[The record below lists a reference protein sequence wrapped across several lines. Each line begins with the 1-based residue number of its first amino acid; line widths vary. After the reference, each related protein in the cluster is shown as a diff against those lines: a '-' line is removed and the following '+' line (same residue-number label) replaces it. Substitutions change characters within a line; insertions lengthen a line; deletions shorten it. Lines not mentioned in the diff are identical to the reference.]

1 MNGDGF
7 RVTPIDLTSR
17 ICSGL
22 ERQSCVVLSL
32 IVILLSGW
40 AIRLYGLNW
49 DQGHGVHPDERYITW
64 VASSIRLPDALED
77 LFDPRQTSLN
87 PFVWPLGKEAGP
99 KIGTMQG
106 GVVMDRARAFSYGHF
121 PLYLMVLVSG
131 ADADEARLAL
141 VGRVLSA
148 LFDTATILLVFA
160 LGRLLYGAVVGIL
173 AAVFVTLTVMH
184 VQQAHFATVDATL
197 AFFVVATLLF
207 AVRFA
212 RFDRWRDALVA
223 CLCLGLAVGTKFS
236 GILLLAPLGVA
247 LMLRGETFGWRGRR
261 TLAVALLGLCVAF
274 VVFASTNPFSLIQA
288 GEFANNLQQQGAM
301 LRGDDAFPFTLQYRG
316 TRPYLYLVE
325 QQLRWG
331 MGLPLGLVA
340 FGGVA
345 YALLR
350 ALRCPG
356 SIETWILL
364 TWVGVYFGFYGSL
377 YVKFMRY
384 MLPLSPVLAVLGA
397 ALLLGGV
404 RCLGVPRA
412 DSSGLNRRSRVRV
425 RVANFFSR
433 TRAAL
438 RMGTIA
444 VVFLASAFYTL
455 AFLNVYRSD
464 HPWLKFSRW
473 LYHSVPTDATIV
485 YESWDHHLP
494 LTLLNEEATWWPGAF
509 NHQSIDLYAPDTP
522 EKLQGMLAQLAA
534 SDYLIMAS
542 NRLFGSTT
550 RAPERY
556 PLTVR
561 YYELLFDGR
570 LGYELVSAPDIERQ
584 LRLGPI
590 ALLDDPFQAAGLP
603 SPPRDGPGPAAPLE
617 LILGRADESF
627 TVYDHPRPMLF
638 RNVARLSLEEM
649 EQHFVDRSSE
659 GVRLRREPFSGE
671 RKRCRKAC
679 VRTCG

>member
-1 MNGDGF
+1 MFWVPVIWPVFAANGDVF
-7 RVTPIDLTSR
+7 RVTPIDLTIR

-22 ERQSCVVLSL
+22 ERRSCVLLSL
-32 IVILLSGW
+32 IIILLSGW

-64 VASSIRLPDALED
+64 VASSISLPDALD
-77 LFDPRQTSLN
+77 DVFDPQRTSLN
-87 PFVWPLGKEAGP
+87 PFVWPPGKESGLENDTP
-99 KIGTMQG
+99 S
-106 GVVMDRARAFSYGHF
+106 GVTMDRARAFSYGHF

-131 ADADEARLAL
+131 GDADEARLAL

-212 RFDRWRDALVA
+212 RFDRWRDALLA

-247 LMLRGETFGWRGRR
+247 LMLRGETYRRRGRQ
-261 TLAVALLGLCVAF
+261 TPAVALLGLCVAF
-274 VVFASTNPFSLIQA
+274 VAFASTNPFSLIQA

-316 TRPYLYLVE
+316 TRPYLYPIE

-331 MGLPLGLVA
+331 MGFPLGLVA
-340 FGGVA
+340 FGGVV

-350 ALRCPG
+350 ALRRPEPT
-356 SIETWILL
+356 ETWILL
-364 TWVGVYFGFYGSL
+364 TWVGVYFGFYGGL

-404 RCLGVPRA
+404 RRLGVPRN
-412 DSSGLNRRSRVRV
+412 DPSGLKRRSR
-425 RVANFFSR
+425 A
-433 TRAAL
+433 RAGVINLSPTTHATL
-438 RMGTIA
+438 RLGTIA
-444 VVFLASAFYTL
+444 AVFLASAFYTL
-455 AFLNVYRSD
+455 AFLTVYRSD

-473 LYHSVPTDATIV
+473 LYHSVLTDATIV

-494 LTLLNEEATWWPGAF
+494 LTLVNEEVTWWPGAF
-509 NHQSIDLYAPDTP
+509 SHQSIDLYAPDTP
-522 EKLQGMLAQLAA
+522 EKLQEMLAQLAA

-556 PLTVR
+556 PFTVR

-570 LGYELVSAPDIERQ
+570 LGYELVPAPDIERQ

-590 ALLDDPFQAAGLP
+590 ALLDDPFLAAGLP
-603 SPPRDGPGPAAPLE
+603 
-617 LILGRADESF
+617 
-627 TVYDHPRPMLF
+627 
-638 RNVARLSLEEM
+638 
-649 EQHFVDRSSE
+649 
-659 GVRLRREPFSGE
+659 
-671 RKRCRKAC
+671 
-679 VRTCG
+679 